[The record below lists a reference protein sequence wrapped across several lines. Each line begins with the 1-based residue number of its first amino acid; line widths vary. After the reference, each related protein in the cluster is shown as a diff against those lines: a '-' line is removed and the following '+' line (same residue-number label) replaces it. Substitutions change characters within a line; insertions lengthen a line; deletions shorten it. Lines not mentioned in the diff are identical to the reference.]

1 MSSNI
6 GVFAGWELLEHAL
19 LSSLDWKLGWIMVSL
34 HKH

>member
-19 LSSLDWKLGWIMVSL
+19 LSSL
-34 HKH
+34 